1 MMFVAISQTVFATA
15 FADKI
20 VENKL
25 MSVENAVK
33 KNLVKVKIYGKGGH
47 LGEVIKMKILN
58 LQKFPV
64 EYSIEAGRRLDS
76 KDSSQQDILITK
88 SATVKLLANET
99 KSFNIFG
106 MCCQAHNSSPDSGS
120 VFRIGRMADSNL
132 VSMARFIDKNNLQK
146 NHIAQ
151 SAVWVVSDGTQME
164 SIGGD
169 DPLSKTIQQF
179 VSKLTGKSLPK
190 YKVEYIESDNGIAF
204 YNHPTKISGTF
215 EYETYTN
222 GLVTF
227 GIYDSKGHVIEMFFT
242 DVPRDKGFY
251 IFDYEFKTSN
261 LPQGDYYARLRFEG
275 QVKKE
280 QKFTF

>member
-1 MMFVAISQTVFATA
+1 MKTSFLLPMMFIAISQTVFTTA

-20 VENKL
+20 EETKL

-106 MCCQAHNSSPDSGS
+106 MCCQAHNSSPDRDRKS
-120 VFRIGRMADSNL
+120 V
-132 VSMARFIDKNNLQK
+132 V
-146 NHIAQ
+146 
-151 SAVWVVSDGTQME
+151 
-164 SIGGD
+164 
-169 DPLSKTIQQF
+169 
-179 VSKLTGKSLPK
+179 
-190 YKVEYIESDNGIAF
+190 
-204 YNHPTKISGTF
+204 
-215 EYETYTN
+215 
-222 GLVTF
+222 
-227 GIYDSKGHVIEMFFT
+227 
-242 DVPRDKGFY
+242 
-251 IFDYEFKTSN
+251 
-261 LPQGDYYARLRFEG
+261 
-275 QVKKE
+275 
-280 QKFTF
+280 